1 MNQFWLFVGFNVLI
15 LLMLAIDLGVFNRK
29 AHTVGMR
36 EAGTWCLICVT
47 VALAFNYG
55 ILHFR
60 GSEMALQFLQGYLL
74 ELALSVD
81 NIFVFVL
88 IFSYFQVPSQFQHRV
103 LFWGIFGAL
112 VMRGIMIGIGAF
124 LISRFDWILYVFGAF
139 LVVTGLRMAVQ
150 KDQHIEPEANP
161 ALRLV
166 RKLIP
171 VTTSYHGQRFFI
183 RDDSP
188 GSLARLMATPLFVVL
203 VLIETTDLV
212 FAVDSIP
219 AVFGITQDP
228 LIVYT
233 SNVFAILCLRSMY
246 FILAGIMDQFRF
258 LQLGL
263 SVVLCFIGVK
273 MLAHD
278 WIHLP
283 EMLSLSVIAAVLV
296 LSVLA
301 SMLLPAK
308 STRNAG
314 PDAGPAVAPTQK
326 HATPAGPEKQV
337 EVREPLPK

>member
-1 MNQFWLFVGFNVLI
+1 MNQLWLFVGFNAVI

-36 EAGTWCLICVT
+36 EAGTWCFICVA
-47 VALAFNYG
+47 VAMAFNYG
-55 ILHFR
+55 VLRFR
-60 GSEMALQFLQGYLL
+60 GSEMALQFLQGYML

-88 IFSYFQVPSQFQHRV
+88 IFSYFRVPSQYQHRV

-112 VMRGIMIGIGAF
+112 VMRGVMIGVGAF

-139 LVVTGLRMAVQ
+139 LVVTGLRMAMQ
-150 KDQHIEPEANP
+150 REQHIEPEANP
-161 ALRLV
+161 ALKLVRRLV
-166 RKLIP
+166 P

-183 RDDSP
+183 RGDSS
-188 GSLARLMATPLFVVL
+188 GSMAQLMATPLFVVL

-246 FILAGIMDQFRF
+246 FILAGIMDKFRF

-278 WIHLP
+278 WFHMP
-283 EMLSLSVIAAVLV
+283 EMVSLSVIVAVLM

-301 SMLLPAK
+301 SMLVPGKPSRHETPDTALPAAPPE
-308 STRNAG
+308 SHEASAALEEQTR
-314 PDAGPAVAPTQK
+314 
-326 HATPAGPEKQV
+326 
-337 EVREPLPK
+337 VREPLPK